1 MAQAA
6 GADHLIDSEAGDLKA
21 QLKALCAKI
30 GGVDVVYDPV
40 GGDAFKAALSACNRE
55 ARIVIIGFAS
65 GDIPQVPANILL
77 VKNIDVIGFYWG
89 GYLAFEPQ
97 ALTPHISDTLPLD
110 RAAEG
115 LELIASRKSTG
126 KVVITP

>member
-1 MAQAA
+1 
-6 GADHLIDSEAGDLKA
+6 
-21 QLKALCAKI
+21 
-30 GGVDVVYDPV
+30 VDVVYDPV

-97 ALTPHISDTLPLD
+97 ALTDSLAELMDWYAQGRLKPHISDTLPLD